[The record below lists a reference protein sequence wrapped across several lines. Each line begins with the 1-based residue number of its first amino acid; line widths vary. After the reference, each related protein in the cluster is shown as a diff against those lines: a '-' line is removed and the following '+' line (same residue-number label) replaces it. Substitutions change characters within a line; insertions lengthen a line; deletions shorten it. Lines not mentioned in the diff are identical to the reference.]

1 MRHRGTGSQS
11 FSVGERFAVDEFDDR
26 WHNTVRMRHYRILVC
41 LLALALTGQS
51 AQATPGEVQVLLS
64 SDTEIYAAGLNGIQ
78 SSLSNPLRIHY
89 LDALA
94 PDDAGLETY
103 FRELE
108 GAGRTLL
115 VIAVGTRAARA
126 ALKYLT
132 KVPLVFSMVSAPR
145 TLGAAVNRSC
155 GVSMD
160 VPVERF
166 FETLKEVAPAARRVA
181 AFFSTTQGEHLA
193 GEGEYSDLR
202 SGLFF
207 EKVRVSEREGLG
219 SALQKVKG
227 RIDALYL
234 VADPLYDRLRFRE
247 ISEFSKKNHVVLMTS
262 FASLV
267 QAGATFGLTP
277 DYFRLGVLTG
287 EMADRI
293 LSGRSTCQREAVQ
306 YGDRISLYV
315 NEDFAAR
322 SGISLPPAVR
332 KRASLTRLINA
343 GIRLFNQGRHPSAR
357 KVFEAV
363 LERDPRNRA
372 AFLYRARIVE
382 KETGEQTRKLLDAAI
397 VHTGAG
403 RYAEALADYRAILTL
418 NPGHRT
424 AARLL
429 EDTRRK
435 KSESERASAQTA
447 AARGDIFGALRLYHA
462 AIHSLPENTVAVQEL
477 NRLRAGQSGRVPAL
491 FADGLSAYNGRR
503 YDIAIHKLDNVL
515 LLQPGHKQA
524 VEYLRLSRKKKE
536 AVERLLRR
544 QGARQ

>member
-1 MRHRGTGSQS
+1 MS
-11 FSVGERFAVDEFDDR
+11 RFLLPAGL
-26 WHNTVRMRHYRILVC
+26 MALC
-41 LLALALTGQS
+41 LATHS
-51 AQATPGEVQVLLS
+51 AQAAPREVQVLLS

-78 SSLSNPLRIHY
+78 SVLTNPLRIRY

-103 FRELE
+103 FRKLE
-108 GAGRTLL
+108 SAGDTAL

-126 ALKYLT
+126 ALKHLT
-132 KVPLVFSMVSAPR
+132 SVPLVFSMVSAPR
-145 TLGAAVNRSC
+145 TLGARVNSSC
-155 GVSMD
+155 GVTMD

-166 FETLKEVAPAARRVA
+166 FETLKEVAPKSRRVA
-181 AFFSTTQGEHLA
+181 AFFSTPQGEHLA

-207 EKVRVSEREGLG
+207 QKIRVSERDGL
-219 SALQKVKG
+219 SAALEKVKG
-227 RIDALYL
+227 KADALYL

-247 ISEFSKKNHVVLMTS
+247 ISEFSRKNRVVLMTS

-293 LSGRSTCQREAVQ
+293 LRGKSTCQREAVQ

-315 NEDFAAR
+315 NEDFAAK
-322 SGISLPPAVR
+322 SGISIPPQVR

-343 GIRLFNQGRHPSAR
+343 GIRLFNQGRYSSAR

-372 AFLYRARIVE
+372 AFTYRARIIE
-382 KETGEQTRKLLDAAI
+382 KETGDQTRELLAVARGHI
-397 VHTGAG
+397 ASG
-403 RYAEALADYRAILTL
+403 RFAEALRDYEKVLRL
-418 NPGHRT
+418 NPGHREAT
-424 AARLL
+424 HLLAETRARKSETEQQAAR
-429 EDTRRK
+429 DA
-435 KSESERASAQTA
+435 ASH
-447 AARGDIFGALRLYHA
+447 GDVFRALRLYLEAIRTLPGNAVA
-462 AIHSLPENTVAVQEL
+462 AQEL
-477 NRLRAGQSGRVPAL
+477 SHLRALQRGRVPAL
-491 FADGLSAYNGRR
+491 FADGLSAYNKRR
-503 YDIAIHKLDNVL
+503 YDEAIHLLDSVL
-515 LLQPGHKQA
+515 LLQPGHRQS

-544 QGARQ
+544 RPYKR